1 MHARVVRFT
10 DVSPERIEA
19 IEARIDE
26 NDGPPPGVNSTGM
39 KLLYDADQSTA
50 VFVGFFDTEQDMRDA
65 AAVFEA
71 MDAGDTPGTRA
82 SVDNCE
88 VKIERDA

>member
-1 MHARVVRFT
+1 MYARLVRFT

-26 NDGPPPGVNSTGM
+26 NDGPPPGVNATGM
-39 KLLYDADQSTA
+39 KLLYDAGQSTA

-65 AAVFEA
+65 GAVFEA